1 MKTVVYAATRNIYDR
16 LIPCINSVRK
26 NGNIDEVIVLAE
38 DDAIAK
44 PITCRVIN
52 VSKQTFFGFGNPN
65 AAKRWTWMALM
76 KCALSKVL
84 DLDKVLFLDCDTIVE
99 HDISEL
105 WDLDMDGYYYA
116 GVKQPGHSTVDFT
129 YINTGVLMCNLKK
142 LRDGK
147 EDELI
152 KMLNTKEYGFPDQ
165 DVINERC
172 QGHILPIAG
181 RFNRCA
187 WTEPDVETYI
197 THYAVTGIPAEIRER
212 YNG

>member
-1 MKTVVYAATRNIYDR
+1 MKTVVYGATRNIYDR
-16 LIPCINSVRK
+16 LVPCINSLRK

-38 DDAIAK
+38 DDWINL
-44 PITCRVIN
+44 PISCKVIN
-52 VSKQTFFGFGNPN
+52 VKDQPYFVRGNPN
-65 AAKRWTWMALM
+65 AAKRWTYMALM

-129 YINTGVLMCNLKK
+129 YINTGVFMCNLKE

-152 KMLNTKEYGFPDQ
+152 HMLNTKEYGFPDQ

-197 THYAVTGIPAEIRER
+197 THYAAAGIPQNIIKEWI
-212 YNG
+212 